1 MVRNAGL
8 AALYGALLCL
18 ALPLHPGVF
27 LGLIAASTLLLLAQ
41 PALADGPHLK
51 TLAAWTSFVVAT
63 LVSAVFAADWQ
74 RAMLVSLSLAPALA
88 LGFLLATR
96 LTVSNLQH
104 IGSVLT
110 LTGMLLSLNLLRIA
124 LLEKGTTP
132 ANWLEL
138 SGYMHLSVPNDLLIL
153 VFLLVFTI
161 NLLYFYRDS
170 RAHLLLVSIAFAFQF
185 LTLVIYQ
192 SRGGLILATTA
203 VILTSVLRK
212 HGWQSLIPAA
222 ALLFFLA
229 EGLSGFALTQKLLA
243 TSTLSA
249 RVPLWMAAW
258 SMFLDAPW
266 LGQGPG
272 AFSLLYPQ
280 YLAAITLPDWVVM
293 DPRHMPWAHNL
304 YLELLA
310 ERGLIGLGAFVAAIV
325 LTLQALLGNRVWS
338 NHPAAAYARVC
349 VLSCG
354 ALLLAGG
361 LFEFSLLRFWLLVLL
376 GVIGGFALRL
386 QDKSG
391 RK

>member
-27 LGLIAASTLLLLAQ
+27 LGLIAASTLLLLPQ
-41 PALADGPHLK
+41 PTLAAGPRRK
-51 TLAAWTSFVVAT
+51 VLAAWTIFVLAT
-63 LVSAVFAADWQ
+63 LVSAAFAADWQ
-74 RAMLVSLSLAPALA
+74 RAMLVSLSLAPALV

-96 LTVSNLQH
+96 LTVANLQQ
-104 IGSVLT
+104 IGCVLV

-124 LLEKGTTP
+124 LLEMGVAP
-132 ANWLEL
+132 ADWLKL

-170 RAHLLLVSIAFAFQF
+170 LAHLVLISFALAFQF

-203 VILTSVLRK
+203 VILTSILRK
-212 HGWQSLIPAA
+212 QGRLPLLLAA
-222 ALLFFLA
+222 VLLFFLA
-229 EGLSGFALTQKLLA
+229 EAFSGFALTEKLLA

-272 AFSLLYPQ
+272 AFSMLYPR
-280 YLAAITLPDWVVM
+280 YLATLTPPDWVVM
-293 DPRHMPWAHNL
+293 DPRHMPWTHNL

-310 ERGLIGLGAFVAAIV
+310 ERGLIGLATFVAAIV
-325 LTLQALLGNRVWS
+325 LTSRTLLRGHDWS
-338 NHPAAAYARVC
+338 KHPAAAYVRVC

-361 LFEFSLLRFWLLVLL
+361 MFEFSLLRFWLLVLL

-386 QDKSG
+386 ENISG
-391 RK
+391 RN